1 MSHRSLR
8 ALALIAVT
16 LAGTL
21 AAKPAFACHLATG
34 WCCVETGA
42 TYYCCY
48 FSNNKLLAATCG

>member
-1 MSHRSLR
+1 MSNKSLR

-34 WCCVETGA
+34 WCCVEDDEG
-42 TYYCCY
+42 YFCCY
-48 FSNNKLLAATCG
+48 FDQDEIIEDSCG

>member
-34 WCCVETGA
+34 WCCVETGP

-48 FSNNKLLAATCG
+48 FSANKLQPGSCG

>member
-1 MSHRSLR
+1 MSHKSLR
-8 ALALIAVT
+8 ALALMAVT

-42 TYYCCY
+42 TYWCCY
-48 FSNNKLLAATCG
+48 YQNNVLIKTSCG